1 MGTRIKEDCYIKVIR
16 TIQKYKL
23 IKPGDKLVVG
33 VSGGPDS
40 ICLLDVLSKIQ
51 KQSGERGTFSS
62 KQEQGCHNGTSPLAT
77 FDFVVA
83 HVNHM
88 IREEAKEDEEYV
100 KNYCIKNDIQFYTKS
115 IDVQKIANTNKIST
129 EEAGR
134 NARYE
139 FFDEVLQKT
148 KGNKIA
154 IAHNKNDK
162 VETIIMNELRG
173 CGIQGLKGI
182 EPIRE
187 KYIRPLIECERKE
200 IEEYCKENN
209 IEPRIDK
216 TNFENIYTRNKIRNI
231 VIPYIEQEFNSNI
244 IETMDRLSNLVAE
257 QEAYIQKQVEKV
269 YEKIVLEENID
280 LHQIEKG
287 VLSEQ
292 INEQNIK
299 NPPNKEYIILDLKG
313 FNEQEKVIKSN
324 IILYTIT
331 RLFNTTKGIE
341 KIHIEDIIKLCAN
354 NVGNK
359 FLTPNKNLKV
369 FIKNGKIKISKEV

>member
-1 MGTRIKEDCYIKVIR
+1 MGTRIKEDCYVKAIR
-16 TIQKYKL
+16 TIKKYRL
-23 IKPGDKLVVG
+23 ICPGDKIVVG

-40 ICLLDVLSKIQ
+40 MCLLEILTKIKQ
-51 KQSGERGTFSS
+51 KSCQ
-62 KQEQGCHNGTSPLAT
+62 NGTSPLAT

-100 KNYCIKNDIQFYTKS
+100 KNYCMKNDIQFYGKS

-139 FFDEVLQKT
+139 FFDEVLQKI

-162 VETIIMNELRG
+162 VETMIMNELRG
-173 CGIQGLKGI
+173 CGLQGLKGI
-182 EPIRE
+182 EPIRD

-200 IEEYCKENN
+200 IEEYCRDND

-216 TNFENIYTRNKIRNI
+216 TNFENVYTRNKIRNI
-231 VIPYIEQEFNSNI
+231 IIPYIEQEFNPNF
-244 IETMDRLSNLVAE
+244 IETMNRLSNLVTE
-257 QEAYIQKQVEKV
+257 QEEYIEKQTEIV
-269 YEKIVLEENID
+269 YEKILLQENIQF
-280 LHQIEKG
+280 HQNLKSKENKE
-287 VLSEQ
+287 EQ
-292 INEQNIK
+292 INGTRNEEMIQNTNDK
-299 NPPNKEYIILDLKG
+299 GYIILDLKK
-313 FNEQEKVIKSN
+313 FNEQEKVIKTN

-341 KIHIEDIIKLCAN
+341 RVHIEDIIKLCTN
-354 NVGNK
+354 NIGNK
-359 FLTPNKNLKV
+359 YLMPNKNLKV
-369 FIKNGKIKISKEV
+369 FIKNGKIEISKEV